1 MIRDIF
7 DYIYY
12 RITLFHELLFDLL
25 CITGDY
31 HQGRSEALFS
41 ILITCNI
48 MSVIKLFGVLTK
60 IEFLYLFVIILLII
74 LGVLIWYI
82 KGDRRY
88 EALKYKYRNDKWHSL
103 KGYGVLTYVILSIVF
118 FFVAIFSK

>member
-12 RITLFHELLFDLL
+12 RITLFYELLCDLL
-25 CITGDY
+25 YATDY
-31 HQGRSEALFS
+31 YQGFSGALFS

-74 LGVLIWYI
+74 CGILIWYI
-82 KGDRRY
+82 KGERRY
-88 EALKYKYRNDKWHSL
+88 KALKYKYRNEKWHRL
-103 KGYGVLTYVILSIVF
+103 KGYAVLAYVMVSIFLMIVVTY
-118 FFVAIFSK
+118 AK

>member
-12 RITLFHELLFDLL
+12 RITLFYELLCDLL
-25 CITGDY
+25 YATDY
-31 HQGRSEALFS
+31 YQGFSQALFS

-74 LGVLIWYI
+74 CGILIWYI

-88 EALKYKYRNDKWHSL
+88 KALKYKYRNEKWHRL
-103 KGYGVLTYVILSIVF
+103 KGYIVLTYVILSFVL
-118 FFVAIFSK
+118 FFVVMLSK